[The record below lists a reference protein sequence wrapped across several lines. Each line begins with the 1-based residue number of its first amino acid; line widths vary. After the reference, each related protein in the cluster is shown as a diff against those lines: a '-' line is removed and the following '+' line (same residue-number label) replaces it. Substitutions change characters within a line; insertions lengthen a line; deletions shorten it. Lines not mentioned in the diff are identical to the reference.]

1 MSEQQDIEARR
12 ARDLER
18 WHRRA
23 AERTALGLCVK
34 CGKRPPEPERSQCEP
49 CAEKRRA
56 ADRERHRKRA
66 AARIADGKC
75 PRCGVREPAAGRSIC
90 EVCAEKRNRAGRA
103 RDARLRAE
111 GIPRRDPDRANAY
124 ERERSRRE
132 RAAREAAGICTACG
146 TAPAAPDRVRCE
158 PCLEKRRAADRA
170 KYAARQGCRA
180 ALRRGSNIEVETA
193 RPPAPGAR
201 SARRRGSA
209 AGLCIRCGAQ
219 SARRGRHHLRAVP
232 RQESG
237 GGAPKVRTRRAA
249 RLCTRCG
256 GPAING
262 LSRCTPCAIAEE
274 ASHDPERR
282 NARSRKLYSERKRPR
297 LVYILRGAFAGGQP
311 MRPVRR
317 EILSRLGAFPGD
329 AGLGPDLDGD
339 RAGHRA
345 RARPVRQRGRRR
357 PLPGLREA
365 RPRPGRDSDRRE
377 SDGRVHVLVLSP
389 GGACRRPAA
398 RLNT

>member
-34 CGKRPPEPERSQCEP
+34 CGRRPPEPERSQCGP

-75 PRCGVREPAAGRSIC
+75 PRCGVREPAAERSIC
-90 EVCAEKRNRAGRA
+90 EVCAEKRNRAGRT

-124 ERERSRRE
+124 ERDRSRRE
-132 RAAREAAGICTACG
+132 RAARVAAGICTACG
-146 TAPAAPDRVRCE
+146 AAPAAPGRMRCE
-158 PCLEKRRAADRA
+158 PCLDKRRTADRA
-170 KYAARQGCRA
+170 KYAAGKAAGLPYGGANADAKRGAARTRSKKRQKER
-180 ALRRGSNIEVETA
+180 LD
-193 RPPAPGAR
+193 
-201 SARRRGSA
+201 
-209 AGLCIRCGAQ
+209 AGLCIRCGNNPPADGGITC
-219 SARRGRHHLRAVP
+219 APCRDK
-232 RQESG
+232 RQAAER
-237 GGAPKVRTRRAA
+237 KKYEERRAA

-282 NARSRKLYSERKRPR
+282 NARSRKLYSER
-297 LVYILRGAFAGGQP
+297 
-311 MRPVRR
+311 
-317 EILSRLGAFPGD
+317 
-329 AGLGPDLDGD
+329 
-339 RAGHRA
+339 RA
-345 RARPVRQRGRRR
+345 RGLCTSCGAPSQGASRCAPCAEKSYHGSAHFKGIPVWDPTWTVIELATGRAHG
-357 PLPGLREA
+357 PFDSEA
-365 RPRPGRDSDRRE
+365 DVALCLVFEKLDRD
-377 SDGRVHVLVLSP
+377 RVEIVKDAPITASFTSWL
-389 GGACRRPAA
+389 
-398 RLNT
+398 

>member
-1 MSEQQDIEARR
+1 MCEQQDIEARR

-34 CGKRPPEPERSQCEP
+34 CGRRPPEPERSQCGP

-124 ERERSRRE
+124 ERDRSRRE
-132 RAAREAAGICTACG
+132 CAARVAAGICTACG

-158 PCLEKRRAADRA
+158 PCLDKRRAADRA
-170 KYAARQGCRA
+170 KYAAGKAAGLPYGGANADAKRRA
-180 ALRRGSNIEVETA
+180 ARTRGKKRQKA
-193 RPPAPGAR
+193 RLD
-201 SARRRGSA
+201 
-209 AGLCIRCGAQ
+209 AGLCIRCGNNPPADGGITC
-219 SARRGRHHLRAVP
+219 APCRDK
-232 RQESG
+232 RQAAERQ
-237 GGAPKVRTRRAA
+237 KYEERRAA
-249 RLCTRCG
+249 QLCTRCG
-256 GPAING
+256 EPAING

-274 ASHDPERR
+274 ASHDPERK
-282 NARSRKLYSERKRPR
+282 NARSRKLYTER
-297 LVYILRGAFAGGQP
+297 
-311 MRPVRR
+311 
-317 EILSRLGAFPGD
+317 
-329 AGLGPDLDGD
+329 
-339 RAGHRA
+339 RA
-345 RARPVRQRGRRR
+345 RGLCTSCGAPSQGASRCAPCAEKSYHGSAHFKGIPVWDPIWTVIELATGREHG
-357 PLPGLREA
+357 PFDSEA
-365 RPRPGRDSDRRE
+365 DVALCLLFEKLDRD
-377 SDGRVHVLVLSP
+377 RVEIVTDASP
-389 GGACRRPAA
+389 MAT
-398 RLNT
+398 LTSWT